1 MLNNNFLIMDT
12 PKTLFST
19 LNALIFI
26 IILAIAIG
34 LLITVLSVS
43 GAIPEAT
50 FKNEILLSELDRTHY
65 LFMALNLIVYA
76 VFIYGLFKL
85 RIVSKLFLNNTFYD
99 SELSKNSNL
108 AGKCFV
114 LSGVF
119 WWLFDGLSSIH
130 FNNKISIGVSEKTFI
145 YLFFIVIGLFF
156 MLTSKL
162 FDKALELKNENDL
175 TI

>member
-1 MLNNNFLIMDT
+1 MDI

-19 LNALIFI
+19 LNTLIFV
-26 IILAIAIG
+26 IILAITIG
-34 LLITVLSVS
+34 LLITILSVS
-43 GAIPEAT
+43 GVISETT
-50 FKNEILLSELDRTHY
+50 FKNEILFSDLDWTHY
-65 LFMALNLIVYA
+65 LFMALNLIVYS

-99 SELSKNSNL
+99 SELGKNSNL
-108 AGKCFV
+108 AGKCFI
-114 LSGVF
+114 LAGVF

-130 FNNKISIGVSEKTFI
+130 FNNEFSIEVSEKTVI
-145 YLFFIVIGLFF
+145 YLFFIVIGLFL
-156 MLTSKL
+156 MLTGKL